1 MADVC
6 GKFCNT
12 LIAGYGSTELSVVAF
27 IEVKDNMELGAL
39 GSLSDGMEV
48 KIVDEDWNT
57 VHREE
62 LGEICIRCPWMLKG
76 YRNVPVT
83 DRITLIDGWMNT
95 GDIGFIRSDD
105 SLFIK
110 GKVENVI
117 KRMTLTIHVLS
128 GDVEECITE
137 IPEVKAAVVVA
148 VPDQR
153 VYEDVCACVV
163 LDHIT
168 GITMANV
175 ELNCRKRLGDTIT
188 CDAPTYYFR
197 FEAISR
203 LNSGKPGRMKVKQHA
218 LEMLDIS

>member
-76 YRNVPVT
+76 YRTVPGT
-83 DRITLIDGWMNT
+83 DRVTLTDGWMNT

-110 GKVENVI
+110 GKFENVI
-117 KRMTLTIHVLS
+117 KRMTLKILS
-128 GDVEECITE
+128 GDVEECIAE

-163 LDHIT
+163 LDQST
-168 GITMANV
+168 GVTMADV
-175 ELNCRKRLGDTIT
+175 ELHCRKRLGDTIT
-188 CDAPTYYFR
+188 GDAPTYYLR
-197 FEAISR
+197 FEAIPR
-203 LNSGKPGRMKVKQHA
+203 LNSGKPDRMKVKQHA